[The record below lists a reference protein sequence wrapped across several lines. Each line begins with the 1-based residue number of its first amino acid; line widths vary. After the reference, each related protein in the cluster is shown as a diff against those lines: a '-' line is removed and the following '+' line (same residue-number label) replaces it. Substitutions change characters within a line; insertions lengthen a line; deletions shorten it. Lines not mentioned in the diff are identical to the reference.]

1 METSGGTVHFSVS
14 VMKTQKYTIEEIFEK
29 KLLFLIPFYIFSH
42 EKQFGEYDTDMEK
55 LEALKKEYIMIT
67 KRLNQLMEAGEI
79 SVYTFRT
86 IVEMSGRVL
95 ENIAQNFKN
104 VREGVKSVMGGRIL
118 EYEAKT
124 ILNKG
129 KIEGKMEGRIEGK
142 KEGKMEQARE
152 TAEKLRIV
160 GMDETMIAD
169 MVNVSVAL
177 IREWFQKAP
186 V

>member
-86 IVEMSGRVL
+86 IIEMSRKVL
-95 ENIAQNFKN
+95 ENIAQNFQN
-104 VREGVKSVMGGRIL
+104 GAGQGDCREITDRGHG
-118 EYEAKT
+118 
-124 ILNKG
+124 
-129 KIEGKMEGRIEGK
+129 
-142 KEGKMEQARE
+142 
-152 TAEKLRIV
+152 
-160 GMDETMIAD
+160 
-169 MVNVSVAL
+169 
-177 IREWFQKAP
+177 
-186 V
+186 